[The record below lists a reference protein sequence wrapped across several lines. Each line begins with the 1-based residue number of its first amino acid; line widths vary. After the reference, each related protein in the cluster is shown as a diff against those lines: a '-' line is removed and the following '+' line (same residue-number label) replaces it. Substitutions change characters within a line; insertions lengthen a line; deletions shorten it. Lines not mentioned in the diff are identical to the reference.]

1 MVDAEGVN
9 RALLEFVRR
18 TAAGAVLIVVGVP
31 MLQNQVVSLSQANDS
46 GPVLTVTGNVT
57 GLEPGRPGRL
67 LLTVHNSGD
76 AAAVISHLRT
86 DVANASL
93 GCTLTVRP
101 WSGTADIAAGGSVE
115 EAVAVVAEGSR
126 CAGAAWSLRYTVS

>member
-1 MVDAEGVN
+1 M
-9 RALLEFVRR
+9 
-18 TAAGAVLIVVGVP
+18 LIVVGVP

-57 GLEPGRPGRL
+57 GLQPGHAGRL

-76 AAAVISHLRT
+76 AAAVIRHVWT
-86 DVANASL
+86 EVATTPK

-101 WSGTADIAAGGSVE
+101 WSGTADIAAGGSVD
-115 EAVAVVAEGSR
+115 EAVAVLAVGPHCS
-126 CAGAAWSLRYTVS
+126 GASWSLRYTVS